1 MNILADCINIFTAV
15 SILLTLP
22 VLWPLVSEA
31 AKTVQ
36 YIHSFLN
43 VARKTGWAD
52 TLSVEIAQNIG
63 LKELVST
70 CVKLKA
76 RKVKF

>member
-1 MNILADCINIFTAV
+1 MKILADCINIFTAV

-31 AKTVQ
+31 ATAVQ

-43 VARKTGWAD
+43 VARKTVWAD
-52 TLSVEIAQNIG
+52 TLSVKIAQNIG

-70 CVKLKA
+70 YVKLKA